1 MEGHLKIQLK
11 TLKNFFLYE
20 YKPQMLHK
28 TCLFLD
34 FENID
39 YALDTRHV
47 KIDTKISRTDIN

>member
-1 MEGHLKIQLK
+1 MNTSLKCCIK
-11 TLKNFFLYE
+11 
-20 YKPQMLHK
+20 HA
-28 TCLFLD
+28 FLD